1 MREKDINL
9 LIKTFQ
15 KNSLIKKNFSFF
27 LISLIVFSLAIYAIN
42 FFKKTKN
49 ITIINQIDKENIL
62 AVKKIMTN
70 PQISVKYGE
79 DNKIYHVNAKKAFHE
94 NNEEIILEEVF
105 AEFDIGTISAGK
117 VKIDSRNERL
127 TFTNNPLLI
136 LNP

>member
-1 MREKDINL
+1 MREKDITL

-27 LISLIVFSLAIYAIN
+27 LISLIVLSLAIYAIN

-49 ITIINQIDKENIL
+49 ITIINQVTKENTLTIQ
-62 AVKKIMTN
+62 KIMTN
-70 PQISVKYGE
+70 PRISVKY
-79 DNKIYHVNAKKAFHE
+79 DDDKIYHLNAKKAFHQ

-105 AEFDIGTISAGK
+105 AKCDIGTISAGK
-117 VKIDSRNERL
+117 LNIDSRNERL
-127 TFTNNPLLI
+127 IFSNNPLLI